1 MVSVFYCWVEEVDEA
16 HQRLQKGPRAA
27 NKLLASPLC

>member
-1 MVSVFYCWVEEVDEA
+1 MVTVFYWWMEEVDEA

-27 NKLLASPLC
+27 NKLPASPLC